1 MGSELL
7 FPIWNTEPTPGCSK
21 TFETQGNCSLRK
33 VVIVAGAFLLCSVS
47 ASGQTAELGGTVS
60 DSSGAVVVHARVI
73 LHNPERD
80 SKQAV
85 LSNETG
91 RYDFPF
97 LAPGSY
103 RVTVE
108 AAGFRTAARAPVFL
122 EVGQIARMDFV
133 LAPPLREESVRV
145 EDEASAVQTD
155 SAAVGTVIN
164 RDFVQELPLNGRSLQ
179 ALIFLIPGTA
189 PTSGTGQFSVNGQRD
204 DANYFTVDGLS
215 ANVYIGSSAGVTVDP
230 QLAGTYPGFNIFG
243 GTNNMVALDALQEFR
258 VQTSS
263 YPAELGRMPGGQVQI
278 VTRSG
283 TNEFHGS
290 VFDYFR
296 NDALDAND
304 WFTNHQ
310 GLPRQALHQNDFGG
324 TFGGAIL
331 PNHTF
336 FFASYEGLRLLL
348 PQFAMVEV
356 PSLEAREA
364 APGVIRELFQA
375 YPIPNG
381 SVDPASMLAQFSA
394 AYGSLTNLDSGS
406 LRLDQMVG
414 SNFKLFARYG
424 YSSSATSTRTG
435 NLSELDSGEFTTETF
450 TFAATSTLHEGI
462 FNDVR
467 ANYTHVWGADSTQF
481 DPIGGA
487 QRPPDPLIFP
497 FPGTS
502 ESNASFYFSVAGSPF
517 FLGRGAEN
525 PQRQVNMVDTFTML
539 KGAHLLKLGADYRRI
554 FPTFGPRQYGS
565 QNFFDTMADAL
576 AERESL
582 LIVGSRDALGLA
594 FNNLSLFAGDH
605 WGARPKLTIDYGLR
619 WEFSPPPHATAGQ
632 QLFTLE
638 SLNNLSNLALAPPG
652 TPLYKTSYASFAP
665 RLGAV
670 YQLSSRTGRETLLR
684 GGFGVFYDLGYGTI
698 GAAANSF
705 PHFRSTSFFDTPYPP
720 STAQS
725 TPPLTVSLTPPFSS
739 GFNVFAPNHQLPR
752 TFQWNLSIQQN
763 LGPQSLTAS
772 YVGAA
777 GRQLLW
783 QEFVFSPNADFPDS
797 SILITTNHG
806 ASDYHALQLQFRR
819 VISTRLQ
826 LLASYSWAHSI
837 DNASTDN
844 AGLIPS
850 DIVPGQHYRGSSD
863 FDIRHSLN
871 AGFSFAV
878 PAINNGALRRLES
891 NWRLSGIF
899 TARTG
904 QPVDIFVLRFDVP
917 PLPIPLHP
925 DRVAGV
931 PFYLKDPSAPGGS
944 RINPAAFSIPTAP
957 IEGTLGRNA
966 LVGPGVIELD
976 TAVERQFS
984 FSQRTKVQLRAEA
997 FNCFNHPIFANPV
1010 GALGEYSP
1018 PFFPNP
1024 AFGVPPTTL
1033 ANGPGALSPL
1043 YRAGGP
1049 RSVQLALRVVF

>member
-1 MGSELL
+1 MR
-7 FPIWNTEPTPGCSK
+7 I
-21 TFETQGNCSLRK
+21 
-33 VVIVAGAFLLCSVS
+33 VVIVAGAFLFSSVS
-47 ASGQTAELGGTVS
+47 ALGQTAELGGTVS
-60 DSSGAVVVHARVI
+60 DSSGAVVVRARVI
-73 LHNPERD
+73 LHNPERE
-80 SKQAV
+80 SVQAV

-97 LAPGSY
+97 LAPGFY

-108 AAGFRTAARAPVFL
+108 AAGFRTATRAPVFL

-133 LAPPLREESVRV
+133 LTLPLREESVRV
-145 EDEASAVQTD
+145 EDERSAVQTD

-164 RDFVQELPLNGRSLQ
+164 RDFVEELPLNGRSLQ
-179 ALIFLIPGTA
+179 PLIFLAPGTA
-189 PTSGTGQFSVNGQRD
+189 PTSGTGQFSINGQRD

-215 ANVYIGSSAGVTVDP
+215 ANVYIGSSGGVAFDP

-263 YPAELGRMPGGQVQI
+263 YPAELGRMPGAQVQM

-296 NDALDAND
+296 NEALDAND

-310 GLPRQALHQNDFGG
+310 GLPRQALRQNDFGG

-348 PQFAMVEV
+348 PQLAMVEV
-356 PSLEAREA
+356 PSLEARKA
-364 APGVIRELFQA
+364 APGVIQQLFRA

-381 SVDPASMLAQFSA
+381 PADPASMLAQFSA

-406 LRLDQMVG
+406 LRLDQTVG
-414 SNFKLFARYG
+414 SNSKLFARYG
-424 YSSSATSTRTG
+424 YASSATSTRTG
-435 NLSELDSGEFTTETF
+435 NLSEVDNGEFTTETF
-450 TFAATSTLHEGI
+450 TLGVTSTLHEGI
-462 FNDVR
+462 FNDIR
-467 ANYTHVWGADSTQF
+467 GNYTHAWGADLALF
-481 DPIGGA
+481 EPIGGA
-487 QRPPDPLIFP
+487 QRPPDSLIFP

-502 ESNASFYFSVAGSPF
+502 ESNALFYFSVAASPPF

-525 PQRQVNMVDTFTML
+525 PQRQVNVVDTFTML
-539 KGAHLLKLGADYRRI
+539 TGAHLLKLGADYRRI

-565 QNFFDTMADAL
+565 QNFFNTMADAL

-582 LIVGSRDALGLA
+582 LIIGSRDVLGLV
-594 FNNLSLFAGDH
+594 FNNLSFFAGDH

-619 WEFSPPPHATAGQ
+619 WEFSPPPHATEGQ

-652 TPLYKTSYASFAP
+652 TPLYRTSYGSFAP

-670 YQLSSRTGRETLLR
+670 YQLSSYTGRETQLR
-684 GGFGVFYDLGYGTI
+684 GGFGVFYDLGDGTI

-705 PHFRSTSFFDTPYPP
+705 PHFRGSTFSDIPYPP
-720 STAQS
+720 SAAQL
-725 TPPLTVSLTPPFSS
+725 TPPLTVSLSPPFNS
-739 GFNVFAPNHQLPR
+739 GFNVFSPNHQLPQ
-752 TFQWNLSIQQN
+752 TLQWNFAVEQH

-772 YVGAA
+772 YVGSA
-777 GRQLLW
+777 GRRLLW
-783 QEFVFSPNADFPDS
+783 QEFVNSPNADFPNS
-797 SILITTNHG
+797 SIWITTNQG
-806 ASDYHALQLQFRR
+806 TSDYHALQVQFRR
-819 VISTRLQ
+819 AISTRFQ

-837 DNASTDN
+837 DNASTDS
-844 AGLIPS
+844 AGLVPS

-878 PAINNGALRRLES
+878 PAVNKTALRQLES

-904 QPVDIFVLRFDVP
+904 QPVDIFVLRDDV
-917 PLPIPLHP
+917 LPYQIPLHP

-931 PFYLKDPSAPGGS
+931 PFYLNDPSAPGGS
-944 RINPAAFSIPTAP
+944 RINPAAFSIPTEP
-957 IEGTLGRNA
+957 IEGTFGRNA
-966 LVGPGVIELD
+966 LVGPGVTELD
-976 TAVERQFS
+976 IALERQFS

-997 FNCFNHPIFANPV
+997 FNCVNHPIFANPD
-1010 GALGEYSP
+1010 GTLGEYSP

-1024 AFGVPPTTL
+1024 AFGVPPATL

-1043 YRAGGP
+1043 YRTGGP